1 MSFRPFDGLNFG
13 TREAGMLIVAPVAGL
28 RPSRALRFATLKVPK
43 SGMRTSLPSFIALRM
58 CPSTASTATVA
69 LSLVSSA
76 SLATASIKS
85 FLLISFPS
93 FAFGNCDLGEFGRKV
108 GVPRVLL
115 KPQQC
120 VREAPNR
127 RPRQGGKGAN
137 LPEKPGEMEGAAC
150 T

>member
-1 MSFRPFDGLNFG
+1 
-13 TREAGMLIVAPVAGL
+13 MLIVAPVAGL

-43 SGMRTSLPSFIALRM
+43 SGMRTSLPSFIALRI

-93 FAFGNCDLGEFGRKV
+93 FAFGIATWGVGQDV

-120 VREAPNR
+120 VREAPNN
-127 RPRQGGKGAN
+127 RPRQGGNGAN
-137 LPEKPGEMEGAAC
+137 LPEKPGETEG
-150 T
+150 